1 MNKKYYLTKQG
12 LENVKRELEELKKL
26 QRNEIMEQAPAMLEG
41 DALNPDY
48 SFYQENIEELE
59 KRIEELESIIKHY
72 SIIKRPAKKDQEL
85 VCIGANLKL
94 KDNSGKDAVF
104 TIVGTLEANPF
115 NGLISNESPAG
126 MAFIGKKVGDTVTIN
141 GGPSYKITK
150 IQYEES

>member
-12 LENVKRELEELKKL
+12 LDNVKRELEELKNL
-26 QRNEIMEQAPAMLEG
+26 QKNEIMSEAPAMLEG

-59 KRIEELESIIKHY
+59 KRIEELETIIKHY
-72 SIIKRPAKKDQEL
+72 SIIKKPSKKEQEL

-94 KDNSGKDAVF
+94 KDGSGKDAQF

-115 NGLISNESPAG
+115 DGRISNESPAG
-126 MAFIGKKVGDTVTIN
+126 LAFLGRKVGDVVTVN
-141 GGPSYKITK
+141 GGPTYKITK